1 VPQTRPHFA
10 KAGET
15 QGRRRNLAG
24 ILEDCRLREAAGG
37 ARLDAIGPGNGCGVV
52 DELILARHGES
63 VGNVAAA
70 AAHAAGAEEIVLR
83 HRDPDVPLSLLRLD
97 QAQALGLGFTPL
109 MDDQSV
115 AVWSSPY
122 VRAVQTAQIAVASSG
137 RDLPIICDERLRDR
151 ELGVLDLLT
160 REDVARR
167 FPLEAR
173 RRQWWGKFYHRP
185 PGGESWAD
193 VALRLRSFLADLLV
207 IGGAARTP
215 GADQLSGLAALRSG
229 AGQLRM
235 AVA

>member
-1 VPQTRPHFA
+1 
-10 KAGET
+10 
-15 QGRRRNLAG
+15 
-24 ILEDCRLREAAGG
+24 
-37 ARLDAIGPGNGCGVV
+37 LDAIGPGNGCGVV

-83 HRDPDVPLSLLRLD
+83 HRDPDVPLSLVGLD

-122 VRAVQTAQIAVASSG
+122 VFAVQTARIAVASSG

-151 ELGVLDLLT
+151 GLGVLDLLT
-160 REDVARR
+160 REGVARR